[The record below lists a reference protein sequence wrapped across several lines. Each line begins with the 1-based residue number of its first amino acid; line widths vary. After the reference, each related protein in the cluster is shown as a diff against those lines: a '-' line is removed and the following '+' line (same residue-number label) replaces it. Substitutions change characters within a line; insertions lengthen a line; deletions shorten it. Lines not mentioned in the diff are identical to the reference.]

1 MPIALIVALLTSGF
15 SLNAMKINYN
25 LATLM
30 RQFDSYVSVQD
41 HIINVGKDLSLI
53 GANATNSSN
62 STNSSSAY
70 LIGKTK
76 VSSLPSV
83 GTLPK
88 GSPAHLIPFHPK
100 NASDYSAAK
109 KRANLGIIN
118 NSNIKVFSRKTN

>member
-15 SLNAMKINYN
+15 SINAMKINYN
-25 LATLM
+25 LAAPM
-30 RQFDSYVSVQD
+30 RQFDSYASVQD
-41 HIINVGKDLSLI
+41 HIINVGKDLSLS
-53 GANATNSSN
+53 GANATSNSN

-76 VSSLPSV
+76 VSNLPSI
-83 GTLPK
+83 GALPT

-118 NSNIKVFSRKTN
+118 NKQQ